1 MAVLVHVVDAMTQ
14 HPHPHGCNADLG
26 LAVEGVGLALAN
38 YGPKALSATEVVKSV
53 HGQAP
58 E

>member
-1 MAVLVHVVDAMTQ
+1 V
-14 HPHPHGCNADLG
+14 
-26 LAVEGVGLALAN
+26 ALAN